1 MIPEIELK
9 DYQYELPEEL
19 IALYPTKKRGESR
32 LLKVDKKLESI
43 EHFRF
48 DEITELL
55 PEDSLLFLNETKVI
69 SARIL
74 MQKLTGAK
82 IELLLFEPLNKQRDF
97 QIGLSDFGESNWKC
111 IVGGKINVGSILK
124 SKIEGK
130 IKLKAEVLEK
140 NGNELNIRFFWDDR
154 KISFSEVLIEYGNIP
169 LPPYIKRNAIESD
182 SERYQTVFANIAG
195 SVAAPTAALHFN
207 ELILSKISDKNIDI
221 NKLTLHVGLGTFK
234 PINCNYIEDHK
245 MHNEPFNISLKSLK
259 SLLIELQKEKPLI
272 TSTGTTSTRTL
283 ESIYWIGVKLIL
295 NKEIDIN
302 YAVINQWDSYSF
314 ENKGLPS
321 PEDSISKV
329 IIELE
334 KNGLN
339 SLNGQTELIILPG
352 YKFKIINGLI
362 TNFHAPHSTLILL
375 VAAFLG
381 KDLWKK
387 SYQIA
392 IQSNYKFLSYGDS
405 SYLTK

>member
-1 MIPEIELK
+1 MIPKIELN
-9 DYQYELPEEL
+9 DYKYELPEEL
-19 IALYPTKKRGESR
+19 IALYPTKNRGESR

-55 PEDSLLFLNETKVI
+55 PEDSLFFLNETKVI

-245 MHNEPFNISLKSLK
+245 MHNEPFNIYLKSLK

-339 SLNGQTELIILPG
+339 SLNGQTELIIVPG

-375 VAAFLG
+375 IAAFLG
-381 KDLWKK
+381 KDLWKR
-387 SYQIA
+387 SYQSA
-392 IQSNYKFLSYGDS
+392 IMNKYKFLSYGDS